1 MQSTHP
7 SYIFTATSTCLQQIM
22 ASETV
27 FSEITVTCANISENI
42 PQSFQ
47 VFHFTLHPPPLA
59 SNVAGYTR
67 QNT

>member
-1 MQSTHP
+1 
-7 SYIFTATSTCLQQIM
+7 M

-59 SNVAGYTR
+59 SNVAGYMLG
-67 QNT
+67 NT

>member
-1 MQSTHP
+1 
-7 SYIFTATSTCLQQIM
+7 M

-59 SNVAGYTR
+59 SNVAGYMR